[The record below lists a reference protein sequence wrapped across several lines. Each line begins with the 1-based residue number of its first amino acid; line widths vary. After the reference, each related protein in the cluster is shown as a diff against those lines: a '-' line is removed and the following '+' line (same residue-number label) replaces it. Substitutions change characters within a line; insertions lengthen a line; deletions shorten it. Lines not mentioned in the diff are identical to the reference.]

1 MKIMPKVIMSKIM
14 KLYAVFVSMVH
25 NQLMVVVLKIVQKIV
40 RNASI
45 IMGNFIAL
53 DALTLSKEL

>member
-1 MKIMPKVIMSKIM
+1 M